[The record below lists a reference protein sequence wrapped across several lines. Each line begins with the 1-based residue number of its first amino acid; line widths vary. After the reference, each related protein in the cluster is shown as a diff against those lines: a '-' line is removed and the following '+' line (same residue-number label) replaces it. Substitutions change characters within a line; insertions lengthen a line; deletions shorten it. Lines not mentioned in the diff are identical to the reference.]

1 MPQLYTRP
9 RSRSFGE
16 RPLTQPSEAD
26 CRVGGGGAVEPRQRD
41 PARATDDLGGA
52 RSRPQRP
59 LHERGAGGAP
69 QPGHQSRLSTT
80 ARGWQGTER
89 RAGGMQAHAAD
100 EILNAMVK
108 HRTPCRLSA
117 QGTCQF
123 KTVAIRGSYHLE
135 KTATPLN
142 S

>member
-1 MPQLYTRP
+1 MIW
-9 RSRSFGE
+9 
-16 RPLTQPSEAD
+16 
-26 CRVGGGGAVEPRQRD
+26 
-41 PARATDDLGGA
+41 GA

-59 LHERGAGGAP
+59 LHERGAGGAS

-80 ARGWQGTER
+80 ARGWRGTER

-108 HRTPCRLSA
+108 HRTSCRLSA

-123 KTVAIRGSYHLE
+123 KTVAKRGSYHLE
-135 KTATPLN
+135 KNATPLN